1 MHAVQRPTSSAVDS
15 STTFTQNS
23 ITLIILRLISKFLK
37 LAHPSPRCSK
47 NNTLEINVK
56 IIFVFCHSFEIILL
70 NIFHNNINELEK
82 C

>member
-1 MHAVQRPTSSAVDS
+1 MNAVQRPTSSAVDS
-15 STTFTQNS
+15 STTFSQNS
-23 ITLIILRLISKFLK
+23 ITFIILRLICKFLK
-37 LAHPSPRCSK
+37 LAQPSPRSSK
-47 NNTLEINVK
+47 NDTLEINVK